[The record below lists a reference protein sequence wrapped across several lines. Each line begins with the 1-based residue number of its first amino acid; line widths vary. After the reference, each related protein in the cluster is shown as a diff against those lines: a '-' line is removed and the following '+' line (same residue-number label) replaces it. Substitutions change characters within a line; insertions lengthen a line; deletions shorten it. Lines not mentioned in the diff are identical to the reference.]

1 MVTKILKLNEIKAA
15 DYNPRRNL
23 KPEDDEY
30 QKLKRSIE
38 TFGFVEPL
46 IVNERT
52 MTIVGGHQRYKIL
65 RDLGIDETEAV
76 IVNLTPSD
84 EKILNV
90 ALNKIESGWDVAKLQ
105 TLFSELKAE
114 LQGAD
119 LTVTGF
125 CIEEISNLCGDLS
138 EVVAEPSPP
147 PKPIEQKPAAAK
159 IQADADIF
167 KIYLSFKN
175 CDTALDWL
183 DERGFGG
190 SFNRGRTITVDMH
203 DWEAKANATG

>member
-1 MVTKILKLNEIKAA
+1 MVTKILKLNDIKAA

-23 KPEDDEY
+23 MPEDDEY

-76 IVNLTPSD
+76 IVNLTPND

-90 ALNKIESGWDVAKLQ
+90 ALNKIESGWDVAKLR
-105 TLFSELKAE
+105 TLFSELKGE
-114 LQGAD
+114 D

-125 CIEEISNLCGDLS
+125 NTAEVDNLCGDLN
-138 EVVAEPSPP
+138 ELVDEP
-147 PKPIEQKPAAAK
+147 PIE
-159 IQADADIF
+159 IF
-167 KIYLSFKN
+167 WSVAVSLVPLVMLHSLRSLSFA
-175 CDTALDWL
+175 T
-183 DERGFGG
+183 
-190 SFNRGRTITVDMH
+190 S
-203 DWEAKANATG
+203 EA

>member
-1 MVTKILKLNEIKAA
+1 MVTKILKLNDIKAA

-65 RDLGIDETEAV
+65 RDLGIEETEAV
-76 IVNLTPSD
+76 IVNLTPND
-84 EKILNV
+84 ERLLNV
-90 ALNKIESGWDVAKLQ
+90 ALNKIESDWDIDKLSD
-105 TLFSELKAE
+105 LFKELNLE
-114 LQGAD
+114 VLD

-125 CIEEISNLCGDLS
+125 NATELENFFGNIEEVNFGIK
-138 EVVAEPSPP
+138 PSPP
-147 PKPIEQKPAAAK
+147 IKKNQTDKNWLLIMPMIRGEYSSSNWKIHISSLLKKNIMNLLSGSLPIPKSP
-159 IQADADIF
+159 
-167 KIYLSFKN
+167 
-175 CDTALDWL
+175 
-183 DERGFGG
+183 
-190 SFNRGRTITVDMH
+190 H
-203 DWEAKANATG
+203 